1 MTEIILVLL
10 SLVNLAL
17 LIPVLVFAVEIFS
30 AVSRGRRQPAP
41 LPSARPSA
49 AILVPAH
56 DEAEGIA
63 ATVRGLREQLRPGD
77 RLLVVADNCTDDTA
91 RLARDAGAEVMERH
105 DPSRRGKGFALDFGV
120 RHLAAAPPEVVA
132 IVDADCTLEP
142 GCIDR
147 LVARASATQRPVQG
161 LYLMSAPAGSGL
173 NLQVAEF
180 AFLVKNRVR
189 AAGLHRLGF
198 PCHLTGSGMAFPWA
212 VIRDAHLAHASL
224 VEDMKLGLDL
234 ALAGRGAEFCEDA
247 RVDSHFP
254 FSQAGASSQRRRWEE
269 GHLGMIAQA
278 LRSLPAAVRSGNT
291 GAAALVLDVLVPP
304 ITLLVLL
311 LGAAF
316 VVTAVATYALSLAPF
331 ALAVSTLGLALFGIS
346 ALVAWTA
353 FGRKV
358 LPPMSLLRVFPYV
371 LRKLALYPRLA
382 LGSRVGTWIRTDRRR
397 PD

>member
-10 SLVNLAL
+10 SLANLAL

-30 AVSRGRRQPAP
+30 AVGRGQRRPAP

-56 DEAEGIA
+56 DEADGIA
-63 ATVRGLREQLRPGD
+63 ETVRGLRGQLRPGD
-77 RLLVVADNCTDDTA
+77 RLLVVADNCTDGTA
-91 RLARDAGAEVMERH
+91 MLAREAGAEVIERQ

-120 RHLAAAPPEVVA
+120 RHLAAAPPEVVV
-132 IVDADCTLEP
+132 IVDADCSLQP

-147 LVARASATQRPVQG
+147 LVARAAASQRPVQG
-161 LYLMSAPAGSGL
+161 LYLMSAPAGAGL

-180 AFLVKNRVR
+180 AFLVKNRAR

-198 PCHLTGSGMAFPWA
+198 PCHLTGSGMGFPWS

-234 ALAGRGAEFCEDA
+234 ALAGRGAAFCEDA
-247 RVDSHFP
+247 RIDSHFP

-278 LRSLPAAVRSGNT
+278 LRVLPAAVRSGNA
-291 GAAALVLDVLVPP
+291 GAVALVVDVLVPP
-304 ITLLVLL
+304 LTLLVLL

-316 VVTAVATYALSLAPF
+316 VVTAAVTYALSLAPV
-331 ALAVSTLGLALFGIS
+331 ALAVSLLCLALFGVS
-346 ALVAWTA
+346 VLAAWAA
-353 FGRKV
+353 FGRHV